1 MKLKKLLESTPGYKN
16 RKFGDPLPTLN
27 SVAAAHAAKQ
37 GVNEGS
43 STINN
48 IQFDDSFF
56 DADHEW
62 MVKNKIKLAQ
72 IINRAI
78 ADSGIIQN
86 ASEQNKTVTLSLT

>member
-1 MKLKKLLESTPGYKN
+1 MKLKDLAPKGQK
-16 RKFGDPLPTLN
+16 
-27 SVAAAHAAKQ
+27 AI
-37 GVNEGS
+37 NEGNS
-43 STINN
+43 IINN

-72 IINRAI
+72 TINRAI

-86 ASEQNKTVTLSLT
+86 AADQNKTVTLSLT